1 MKIVAIILIIL
12 IIHMNILFINEVK
25 ILFLLN

>member
-1 MKIVAIILIIL
+1 MKIVAIFLIIL